1 MLRLG
6 RTFGP
11 LIRLA
16 AALGLAFLFTFLVLL
31 ISGAPPL
38 KTLVILIQGGV
49 GSLNKAAQT
58 VSVWVPLLLVSA
70 ALLLTFSAGL
80 WNIGVEGQILM
91 GAIFATGALRL
102 FEGGG
107 GGGGL
112 ALGLAAGLLG
122 GALWALLAGV
132 LRTWGGVNEIFSGL
146 GLNFVALGMSLW
158 LIFGPWKRPGI
169 ASMSGTEPLH
179 ESLWLSR
186 LQGLPLAPVSL
197 VLAVAAFLLVAV
209 LLRYTNWGL
218 SLRAVGQNMEAA
230 TLMGMRPKRR
240 MLESMACCGALAGL
254 AGALQVVGVYHRL
267 LPSISS
273 SYGYTGL
280 MVAMLASLR
289 PSLLPPICLFF
300 AILNVG
306 SIQLPMQL
314 NIDSS
319 LSGVIQGAVVLSIF
333 AVHGLE
339 QVIRR
344 KRSLG

>member
-107 GGGGL
+107 GGGVL